1 MKKAIHKIHII
12 CLTILISPGLGQT
25 QTQDKLSFHCPPL
38 PQSTT
43 PPTPHALAMADSLA
57 KEALIPLDME
67 TEARIAKVNSRSRQ
81 STKSDSARVRAF
93 FDLLGSVHGSLH
105 RYAGIPSQDKL
116 EKALTDLRQAL
127 LLNPDLVAALHSIA
141 LIAARGGHDYACAEA
156 LYLRALKIE
165 PANAIIHFDYAE
177 LLAYQG
183 KFEAAFRYAETA
195 MALADQPSKDL
206 YQWRVMRMHYM
217 AKNYD
222 WVINQC
228 DQHIEKTDQ
237 EDFWNNGWPAYYY
250 KGLALAEQEKYD
262 QALEAELLTY
272 AFLSTDGFNL
282 ASSARAYAMAGDTA
296 VAKRVLAAVLE
307 PDFEWMPYEIAT
319 AYEAL
324 GDFDNTFLWLNIA
337 ADEGDEWLRWLK
349 LDPRWKR
356 IRSDPRFKKVQERAG
371 G

>member
-1 MKKAIHKIHII
+1 
-12 CLTILISPGLGQT
+12 
-25 QTQDKLSFHCPPL
+25 
-38 PQSTT
+38 
-43 PPTPHALAMADSLA
+43 
-57 KEALIPLDME
+57 
-67 TEARIAKVNSRSRQ
+67 
-81 STKSDSARVRAF
+81 
-93 FDLLGSVHGSLH
+93 
-105 RYAGIPSQDKL
+105 
-116 EKALTDLRQAL
+116 
-127 LLNPDLVAALHSIA
+127 
-141 LIAARGGHDYACAEA
+141 
-156 LYLRALKIE
+156 
-165 PANAIIHFDYAE
+165 
-177 LLAYQG
+177 
-183 KFEAAFRYAETA
+183 
-195 MALADQPSKDL
+195 
-206 YQWRVMRMHYM
+206 M

-262 QALEAELLTY
+262 EALEAETLTY

-282 ASSARAYAMAGDTA
+282 ASSARAYVMAGDTA
-296 VAKRVLAAVLE
+296 IGKGVLATVLQ

-356 IRSDPRFKKVQERAG
+356 IQSDPRFKKVQVRAG